1 MVESSLIRL
10 ANWSMAH
17 PRRAIGIMAV
27 VTLVTAPGLARLE
40 LRTDGHALMPPDDPV
55 VRFDAEVRQHF
66 HLRDPIVVLIET
78 SKPEGIYNLDTMRR
92 VQQLSDALARLPGV
106 GKDEVMSLATEHRDR
121 VYPGTLNF
129 RPFLDPLPD
138 TPLLMETLR
147 GDVDAAAILK
157 GTLVS
162 RDARAISIFVG
173 APNAYGP
180 ERTDL
185 YRYILATVKPYE
197 SATDRIVV
205 AGAPVAESL
214 LGTHILEDLRLLIPL
229 ALIVILLACWW
240 GTRRIAAVLIAL
252 TKIGACLLWVY
263 GLMGLLGVPV
273 YLTTAILP
281 VILITASLVDEIH
294 LLWWYQEV
302 LGRTAVPPLPV
313 RGEGRGRE
321 RGSGGEGPHVPS
333 LRTAVAEMAR
343 PIVLTSLTTAA
354 GFFSFVT
361 STIRPVS
368 AFGVFAGIAMIFC
381 LIWTFTVVPAT
392 VVLLPADRLRRPGRA
407 PAEGKRL
414 LRLLSPLLARP
425 RLTLG
430 GLLLVTLALGLG
442 LTRLKVQDSWID
454 GFSPGS
460 PFRKATEE
468 VNAKLLGSH
477 ILLVH
482 VALHPPPERVP
493 EVFDHKGPLLDP
505 AAILALGRF
514 EDFVRAQS
522 GVGGVLGPHS
532 HLLTVAYLWQAR
544 REEYR
549 RVPDRPAGVERLIQ
563 LFDDARGPLRRRQV
577 IDDGLSRTVVSMYLK
592 GADYRHTAR
601 LMDAIRLYAQT
612 HLAPLGMSVSFAG
625 DVAVSQVMIPA
636 IVDTQVSSLLL
647 ALAGCWLH
655 RSAVTGLWDVLPACV
670 AVLWVFGLMGW
681 LAIPLGVATSM
692 FCSITLGIGVDYAI
706 HFMAR
711 FQLAQAAGAPQPHLR
726 ALVEAAPAIVI
737 DSVAIALGFGLL
749 AFSQVPANARLGLLV
764 GVALLSCCLL
774 TLVGLG
780 ALLPLVAR
788 RRVPLSPAVA
798 AGREGVEA

>member
-10 ANWSMAH
+10 AYASMAR
-17 PRRAIGIMAV
+17 PRTAIGIMVLA
-27 VTLVTAPGLARLE
+27 TLATTPGLARLE

-78 SKPEGIYNLDTMRR
+78 AKPEGIYNLDTMRR
-92 VQQLSDALARLPGV
+92 VQDLSAALARLPGV

-121 VYPGTLNF
+121 VYPGTLTF

-138 TPLLMETLR
+138 TPLLLATLR

-157 GTLVS
+157 GTMVS
-162 RDARAISIFVG
+162 KDARAVAIFVG
-173 APNAYGP
+173 APNSYGP
-180 ERTDL
+180 ERTRL
-185 YRYILATVKPYE
+185 YGRILATVKPYE
-197 SATDRIVV
+197 TATDRIVV

-229 ALIVILLACWW
+229 ALLVILLACWW

-252 TKIGACLLWVY
+252 IKIGACLLWVY

-294 LLWWYQEV
+294 LLWQYQEV
-302 LGRTAVPPLPV
+302 LGRTP
-313 RGEGRGRE
+313 EG
-321 RGSGGEGPHVPS
+321 SPHAPS
-333 LRTAVAEMAR
+333 LRSTIAEMAR
-343 PIVLTSLTTAA
+343 PIVLTSLATAA

-368 AFGVFAGIAMIFC
+368 AFGLFAGLAMIFC
-381 LIWTFTVVPAT
+381 LIWTFSVVPAM
-392 VVLLPADRLRRPGRA
+392 VVLLPADRLRRPGGA
-407 PAEGKRL
+407 PADGKRL
-414 LRLLSPLLARP
+414 LRLLSPLLTRP

-430 GLLLVTLALGLG
+430 GLLLVTVALGLG
-442 LTRLKVQDSWID
+442 LARLKVQDSWID

-460 PFRKATEE
+460 PFRKATDE

-477 ILLVH
+477 ILLVD
-482 VALHPPPERVP
+482 VALNPPPERIP

-505 AAILALGRF
+505 ASLLALGRF
-514 EDFVRAQS
+514 EDFLRAQP

-544 REEYR
+544 REAYR
-549 RVPDRPAGVERLIQ
+549 RIPANPSGVEHLIQ
-563 LFDDARGPLRRRQV
+563 LFDDARGARRRQEV

-601 LMDAIRLYAQT
+601 LMAAIRGYEKA
-612 HLAPLGMSVSFAG
+612 HLAPLGMRLGFAG

-647 ALAGCWLH
+647 ALAGCWLVISLLY
-655 RSAVTGLWDVLPACV
+655 RSAVTGLWAVLPACV

-681 LAIPLGVATSM
+681 FAIPLGVATSM

-706 HFMAR
+706 HFVAR
-711 FQLAQAAGAPQPHLR
+711 FQLAQAAGVPQPHLR
-726 ALVEAAPAIVI
+726 ALAEAAPAIVI

-749 AFSQVPANARLGLLV
+749 EFSQVPANARLGLLV

-780 ALLPLVAR
+780 ALLPVVVGRAR
-788 RRVPLSPAVA
+788 PGPMSRS
-798 AGREGVEA
+798 E

>member
-1 MVESSLIRL
+1 MVEASLIRL
-10 ANWSMAH
+10 AHASMAR
-17 PRRAIGIMAV
+17 PRRAIGIMV
-27 VTLVTAPGLARLE
+27 LVTLATAPGLARLQ
-40 LRTDGHALMPPDDPV
+40 LRTDGHALMPGDDPV

-78 SKPEGIYNLDTMRR
+78 AKPEGIYNLDTMRR
-92 VQQLSDALARLPGV
+92 VQQLSDALTRLPGV
-106 GKDEVMSLATEHRDR
+106 GRDEVMSLATEHRDR
-121 VYPGTLNF
+121 VYPGTLSF

-138 TPLLMETLR
+138 TPQLLETLR

-162 RDARAISIFVG
+162 KDAKAVSIFVG
-173 APNAYGP
+173 APNTYGP
-180 ERTDL
+180 ERTEL
-185 YRYILATVKPYE
+185 YRRILATVKPYE
-197 SATDRIVV
+197 TASDRIVV

-214 LGTHILEDLRLLIPL
+214 LGTHILEDLKLLVPL
-229 ALIVILLACWW
+229 ALVVILLACWW

-302 LGRTAVPPLPV
+302 LGRTPA
-313 RGEGRGRE
+313 
-321 RGSGGEGPHVPS
+321 GSPHVPS
-333 LRTAVAEMAR
+333 LRTAIGEMAR

-361 STIRPVS
+361 STIRPV
-368 AFGVFAGIAMIFC
+368 ATFGLFAGFAMIFC

-392 VVLLPADRLRRPGRA
+392 VVLLPADRLRRPGGA
-407 PAEGKRL
+407 PADGKRL

-430 GLLLVTLALGLG
+430 ALLAITVVLGLG
-442 LTRLKVQDSWID
+442 IARLKVQDSWID

-460 PFRKATEE
+460 PFRRATEE
-468 VNAKLLGSH
+468 VNARLLGSH

-482 VALHPPPERVP
+482 VALNPPPERIP
-493 EVFDHKGPLLDP
+493 EVFDRKGPLLDP
-505 AAILALGRF
+505 AALEALGRF
-514 EDFVRAQS
+514 EAFLRAQP

-544 REEYR
+544 REQYR
-549 RVPDRPAGVERLIQ
+549 RIPDSATKVDQLIK
-563 LFDDARGPLRRRQV
+563 LFNQARSERRRQEV
-577 IDDGLSRTVVSMYLK
+577 IDDDLSRTVVSIYLK

-601 LMDAIRLYAQT
+601 LMAAIRGYEKT
-612 HLAPLGMSVSFAG
+612 HLAPLGMKLGFAG

-647 ALAGCWLH
+647 ALAGCWLVISLLH

-681 LAIPLGVATSM
+681 LAVPLGVATSM

-711 FQLAQAAGAPQPHLR
+711 FQLAQAAGAPQPHLQ

-749 AFSQVPANARLGLLV
+749 AFSQVPANERLGLLV
-764 GVALLSCCLL
+764 GAALLSCCLL

-780 ALLPLVAR
+780 ALLPLVGLRSR
-788 RRVPLSPAVA
+788 R
-798 AGREGVEA
+798 